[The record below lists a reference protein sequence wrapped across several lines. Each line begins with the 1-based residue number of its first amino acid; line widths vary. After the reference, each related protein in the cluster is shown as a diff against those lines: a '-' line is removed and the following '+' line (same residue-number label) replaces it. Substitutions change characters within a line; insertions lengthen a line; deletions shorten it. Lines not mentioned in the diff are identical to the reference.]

1 MNHGSQETH
10 SFFNDLKKL
19 NQESGESGREI
30 QAAISAG
37 ALTAAIFPSA
47 PYFELTRSEI
57 QKLGLPIQV
66 GCQNTHFEKKGAFTG
81 EVSSQMLGDFEI
93 ALSLV
98 GHSERRQYFSET
110 DSIVQHKVHSLLAQ
124 KIRVVCCI
132 GETETERKEGLT
144 HSVLRRQ
151 LEAVLC
157 PPPELPKNFEAL
169 RVADFLG
176 DRLLFAYEPVWA
188 IGTGVTASPEQA
200 QEAHSFIRREL
211 ARLASEDC
219 AQKTPL
225 LYGGSVTPEN
235 LASLLQCKDVD
246 GGLVGGASLKASS
259 FFSLLCQGAAAAKTR
274 TGNHAG
280 APR

>member
-1 MNHGSQETH
+1 MNHGSQETR
-10 SFFNDLKKL
+10 SFFNDLKNL
-19 NQESGESGREI
+19 FQENRDSGREI
-30 QAAISAG
+30 QEATSHG

-47 PYFELTRSEI
+47 PYFELTRSEV
-57 QKLGLPIQV
+57 QKTGLPIQV
-66 GCQNTHFEKKGAFTG
+66 GSQNTHFEKKGAFTG
-81 EVSSQMLGDFEI
+81 EFSAPMLGDFGIE
-93 ALSLV
+93 LSLV
-98 GHSERRQYFSET
+98 GHSERRQFFSEA
-110 DSIVQHKVHSLLAQ
+110 DSVVQIKVQSLLSQ
-124 KIRVVCCI
+124 KMQVVCCI
-132 GETETERKEGLT
+132 GETETERKEGHT

-151 LEAVLC
+151 IEAVLC
-157 PPPELPKNFEAL
+157 PPRELPKNLEAV

-188 IGTGVTASPEQA
+188 IGTGITAKPEQA
-200 QEAHSFIRREL
+200 QEAHSFIRSEL
-211 ARLASEDC
+211 ARLASVDR

-259 FFSLLCQGAAAAKTR
+259 FYSLLCQGAAAAKAR
-274 TGNHAG
+274 LGNYGG